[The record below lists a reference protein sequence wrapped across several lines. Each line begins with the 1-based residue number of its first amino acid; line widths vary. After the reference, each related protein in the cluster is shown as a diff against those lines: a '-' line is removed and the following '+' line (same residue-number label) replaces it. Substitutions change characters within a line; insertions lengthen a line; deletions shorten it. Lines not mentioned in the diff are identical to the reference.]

1 MVRGLLVFA
10 LHRVGQSKTSHET
23 EGTKELAYIL
33 FISRY
38 YPPEKAAAAVCVS
51 EIAKRLVRRGHQVA
65 VLTTFPN
72 YPTGVVPQE
81 YRGRICQEE
90 IIEGVRVLRVWSY
103 IRANKGFFLRILAQ
117 FSFGCL
123 APLLGGKAIGKPDM
137 IIVESPPLFN
147 VIAAHILRWRK
158 KCLFIFW
165 VADLWPE
172 SAVQLGALRNKTL
185 IRLSEWLEWSTYK
198 CANNVWVVTEG
209 MRDIL
214 IHRGLRPQHLLLIKN
229 GVDTEKFRPLSQEEA
244 RKQLQ
249 WDERFT
255 LLYAG
260 THGLSHGLITLLD
273 AARLLQ
279 KHTDIRFVLVGD
291 GAEKAALIAH
301 AQQEKLN
308 NVCFLNPL
316 SHEQMPMLLAAA
328 DVCVAHTRKV
338 QLFEGMLPMKMY
350 EAMAAERPLILALN
364 GEACRMAVE
373 EAKAAI
379 HVEPENAAEL
389 ATSILFLYEH
399 PEFACQLGRNGRA
412 YVEGRFDYNTLTTTL
427 DAHLQSVLKRK

>member
-1 MVRGLLVFA
+1 MLVFV
-10 LHRVGQSKTSHET
+10 LHKAGQSKTFYEI

-38 YPPEKAAAAVCVS
+38 YLPEKAAAAVCVS
-51 EIAKRLVRRGHQVA
+51 ETAKRLVQRGHQVV

-81 YRGRICQEE
+81 YRCRIRQEE

-103 IRANKGFFLRILAQ
+103 ISANKGFFLRIFAQ

-123 APLLGGKAIGKPDM
+123 APLIGGKAIGKPDM

-147 VIAAHILRWRK
+147 VIAAHILGWRK
-158 KCLFIFW
+158 KCPFIFW

-198 CANNVWVVTEG
+198 RARNVWVVTEG
-209 MRDIL
+209 MRDTL
-214 IHRGLRPQHLLLIKN
+214 IRRGLPPERILLIRN
-229 GVDTEKFRPLSQEEA
+229 GVDTEKFRSLLWEEA

-249 WDERFT
+249 WDERYT
-255 LLYAG
+255 VLYAG
-260 THGLSHGLITLLD
+260 THGLAHGLMTLLD
-273 AARLLQ
+273 AAQLLQ
-279 KHTDIRFVLVGD
+279 EHADIRFVLVGD

-301 AQQEKLN
+301 AQQEQLN

-316 SHEQMPMLLAAA
+316 PHEQMPMLLAAA

-350 EAMAAERPLILALN
+350 EAMAAERPLIVALN

-373 EAKAAI
+373 EAKAAL
-379 HVEPENAAEL
+379 HVEPENATEL

-399 PEFACQLGRNGRA
+399 PEFARQLGQNGRA
-412 YVEGRFDYNTLTTTL
+412 YIEGRFDYNTLTATL
-427 DAHLQSVLKRK
+427 DAHLQSVLKGK